1 MQVIFALSQNIFV
14 AVGHYHC
21 GMDRKPQDT
30 ESRHADKYIVR
41 FPDGM
46 RDKIAEAAKTAG
58 RTMNAEIVAR
68 LQKSFEDPAVT
79 EVPWDLRVER
89 RALEARI
96 DTVRAHQMT
105 LRMYADA
112 LDSKYRNAVAD
123 GAPEE
128 ELRALKEKLSESAM
142 DDRRIQ
148 SQLNELVAQSYDLEK
163 HYDDASRPILKRID
177 VTVERQL
184 QPDYRQLHAT
194 ELKLGIP
201 AELRTVQVTGPVD
214 QGPGSAPPAKATSKK
229 R

>member
-1 MQVIFALSQNIFV
+1 MN
-14 AVGHYHC
+14 
-21 GMDRKPQDT
+21 DRHQQKPYPLRMSD
-30 ESRHADKYIVR
+30 ELRGR
-41 FPDGM
+41 LE
-46 RDKIAEAAKTAG
+46 EAAENG
-58 RTMNAEIVAR
+58 NRSLHSEIVAR
-68 LQKSFEDPAVT
+68 LQKSFEEPAVT

-184 QPDYRQLHAT
+184 QPDYRQLHAA

-201 AELRTVQVTGPVD
+201 EAARTVQVIKPV
-214 QGPGSAPPAKATSKK
+214 TEKK
-229 R
+229 PTKRTEK